1 MSQRNL
7 YTGITETAARIRLLV
22 LDVDGVLTDGSL
34 HYGPEGFE
42 WKTFHVRDGLGIKL
56 AQRAGIEVAI
66 ISGRGGGAV
75 EQRVKELGIRHI
87 RLKRD
92 DKEAALEEIAEE
104 LRIGLSA
111 VAAVGDDTPDLACS
125 RFAASALRS
134 PTPISR
140 CSPPRTG
147 RPRCAAAAAPCAKS
161 VTCLSTRDPS
171 TTTTTPERWT
181 PELVQLT
188 LLLIAAVASAR
199 AAAAKYR

>member
-104 LRIGLSA
+104 LKIGLSA
-111 VAAVGDDTPDLACS
+111 VAAVGDDTPDLALFEVCGLGIAVADAHQS
-125 RFAASALRS
+125 VL
-134 PTPISR
+134 
-140 CSPPRTG
+140 
-147 RPRCAAAAAPCAKS
+147 AAA
-161 VTCLSTRDPS
+161 DW
-171 TTTTTPERWT
+171 TTTLRGGRGAVRE
-181 PELVQLT
+181 VCDM
-188 LLLIAAVASAR
+188 LIDAR
-199 AAAAKYR
+199 SINDNDDA